1 VNEPTSAVW
10 KYELGPGVTVL
21 QLPVGA
27 VALHVGYQAGGVFLW
42 ALVIAERAM
51 PTGKGPGPMPTEPRA
66 FLTLGT
72 GHRTHPATIGR
83 HVGTVQ
89 SPAEAD
95 GLVWHVFETGL
106 PEPSSIPPVTRAAAE
121 DPADA

>member
-1 VNEPTSAVW
+1 LSQPLAAVW

-27 VALHVGYQAGGVFLW
+27 IALHVGHQAGGVFLW
-42 ALVIAERAM
+42 ALVIAERDS
-51 PTGKGPGPMPTEPRA
+51 PTGPGPVPTEPRA

-72 GHRTHPATIGR
+72 GHRAHPATIGH

-89 SPAEAD
+89 FPTSLGD
-95 GLVWHVFETGL
+95 LVWHVFETGL
-106 PEPSSIPPVTRAAAE
+106 PDPSSIQGGGP
-121 DPADA
+121 